1 MRAQLVVSPTP
12 RDRLLDSATRLLL
25 EDGIRAVGITRI
37 IADADVALM
46 TLYRQFDGKDDLVAA
61 AVERWSVDWLE
72 WLEGELD
79 ACGDDPTARLDGLW
93 SALDAWFASGLFRGS
108 LVFNAAIELRGNRK
122 HPAHAAIAEH
132 QMALRQIFEA
142 LAISADATDPAELA
156 AQLHV
161 LVEGLVAAA
170 IVERRSVDTPRVRAL
185 ASLALSTSRRGSG

>member
-1 MRAQLVVSPTP
+1 VSPTP
-12 RDRLLDSATRLLL
+12 RDRLLDSATRLFL

-37 IADADVALM
+37 IADAGVALM

-61 AVERWSVDWLE
+61 AVERWSVEWLE

-79 ACGDDPTARLDGLW
+79 ACGDDPPARLDGLW
-93 SALDAWFASGLFRGS
+93 SALDGWLASGWFRGS
-108 LVFNAAIELRGNRK
+108 LVINAAIELRGSRQ

-132 QMALRQIFEA
+132 QMALRQLLEA
-142 LAISADATDPAELA
+142 LAISADATDPAALA

-161 LVEGLVAAA
+161 LVEGLLAAA